1 MKGSVAACVGV
12 AALMLAVAVPAAARD
27 KNGFYLGGSIGQSEL
42 KVEGGDP
49 DIGDIEFK
57 EGDTGYQLVVGYR
70 FWTWFALEGGY
81 VDFGNP
87 DTTFET
93 GLGDLFTEIELTGW
107 DASAVGNLPLG
118 IVDLFAKVGYFWWDA
133 DIRAALG
140 DQSDVDSDS
149 GSDLTYGIGVAVWL
163 GQIAIRG
170 EVEWFDVADADNVW
184 MYSVGVSYTFGR
196 D

>member
-1 MKGSVAACVGV
+1 MKKRLVLVVAIVAMVAASP
-12 AALMLAVAVPAAARD
+12 AVARE
-27 KNGFYLGGSIGQSEL
+27 KNGFYIGGSIGQSEL

-49 DIGDIEFK
+49 DIGAIEFK
-57 EGDTGYQLVVGYR
+57 EDDMGYKLFVGYR
-70 FWTWFALEGGY
+70 FWKFFALEGGY

-133 DIRAALG
+133 DIRAALDG
-140 DQSDVDSDS
+140 EGDSDSES

-184 MYSVGVSYTFGR
+184 MYSVGVAYTFGR